1 MKLSE
6 LLKKVKTLVVRG
18 NPEREVSGIAYDSRQ
33 VTSDQLFVAIP
44 GAHCD
49 GFEYAEEAIK
59 RGATVVVTSHARL
72 SAREVTQVQ
81 VEDTRLALAEICDAF
96 YGHPS
101 GMLSVV
107 GITGTNG
114 KTTTAFMVR
123 DILESVGRIPGL
135 IGTVHYEIGTRIIPA
150 RRTTPESLEVQD
162 YLKQMVRAGCHSV
175 VMEVS
180 SHALDQKRV
189 SGVEFDVAIFTNL
202 TRDHLDYHHTMEAY
216 YSAKRRLFTELGRGH
231 KRAVAIIN
239 HDDPWGRKL
248 AVDPEIHAEVITFG
262 IEAGA
267 MVQAVDVRLSMN
279 GSECKVVTP
288 WGESQLRT
296 PLLGRFNLQNLLGAY
311 AAGRAMQLDDAAMV
325 RALAA
330 RAIVPGRL
338 EEIPVNRGWRVF
350 VDYAHT
356 DDALAN
362 VLETVRCLTRGRLI
376 VVFGCGGNR
385 DKSKR
390 ALMGAVAARL
400 ADMAIVTSDN
410 PRDEEPLSIINQVC
424 SGFGSASNY
433 EVVEDRSKAIAMA
446 LAVARDKD
454 VVIIAGKGHETT
466 QEIAGVQTF
475 FDDRTVVKKALI
487 EMDR

>member
-6 LLKKVKTLVVRG
+6 LLKKVKPLAVRG
-18 NPEREVSGIAYDSRQ
+18 NPEREVAGIAYDSRQ
-33 VTSDQLFVAIP
+33 VTPDMLFVAIP

-49 GFEYAEEAIK
+49 GYEYAEDAVK
-59 RGATVVVTSHARL
+59 RGATVVVTSHTRL
-72 SAREVTQVQ
+72 SSREVTQIQ
-81 VEDTRLALAEICDAF
+81 VEDTRQALAEICDAF

-101 GMLSVV
+101 GDLTVV

-162 YLKQMVRAGCHSV
+162 YLSQMVRAGCHSV
-175 VMEVS
+175 AMEVS
-180 SHALDQKRV
+180 SHALDQQRV
-189 SGVEFDVAIFTNL
+189 TGVDFDVAIFTNL
-202 TRDHLDYHHTMEAY
+202 TRDHLDYHLTMEHY
-216 YSAKRRLFTELGRGH
+216 YEAKRRMFTGLGRGN
-231 KRAVAIIN
+231 KRAVAVIN

-248 AVDPEIHAEVITFG
+248 AADPDIHAEIVTFG
-262 IEAGA
+262 IEPGA
-267 MVQAVDVRLSMN
+267 MVQAVEPQLGGN
-279 GSECKVVTP
+279 GSSCRVTTP
-288 WGESQLRT
+288 WGASEVAT
-296 PLLGRFNLQNLLGAY
+296 PLLGRFNLQNVLGAY
-311 AAGRAMQLDDAAMV
+311 TAGRVLKLDDATLL

-330 RAIVPGRL
+330 RARVPGRL

-362 VLETVRCLTRGRLI
+362 VLETARGFTEGRLI

-385 DKSKR
+385 DQSKR
-390 ALMGAVAARL
+390 PLMGGVAARL
-400 ADMAIVTSDN
+400 SDMAIVTSDN
-410 PRDEEPLSIINQVC
+410 PRDEDPLTIISQVC
-424 SGFGSASNY
+424 AGFGRAANY
-433 EVVEDRSKAIAMA
+433 EVVEDRAKAIAMA
-446 LAVARDKD
+446 LALARDKD

-466 QEIAGVQTF
+466 QEVAGVQIL
-475 FDDRTVVKKALI
+475 FDDRTAVRNALK
-487 EMDR
+487 EMDQ